1 MAKAELLI
9 HSKPDDGFL
18 KGSCSAC
25 QRVHFTLPGN
35 TLKYKEMLRKM
46 FDNHFQRVHSK
57 ESKDSA
63 A

>member
-9 HSKPDDGFL
+9 HSKPDDTFL

-25 QRVHFTLPGN
+25 PRAEFTLPSN

-46 FDNHFQRVHSK
+46 FDNHFRRVHLN
-57 ESKDSA
+57 EAKDSVK
-63 A
+63 